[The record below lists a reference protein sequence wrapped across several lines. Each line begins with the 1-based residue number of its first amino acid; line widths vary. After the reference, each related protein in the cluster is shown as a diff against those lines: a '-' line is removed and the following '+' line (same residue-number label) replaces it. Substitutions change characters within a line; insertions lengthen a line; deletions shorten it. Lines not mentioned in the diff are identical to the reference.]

1 MKKFMRKGLALGA
14 ALLSLST
21 FTSVVSPIVFAQAEQ
36 VLNLSITSEPPTADP
51 GKATDNN
58 SGALV
63 RNVFEG
69 LLRAD
74 KEGKLSPAVAESW
87 EVSEDGKVYTFK
99 LRPEAKWS
107 NGDPVKA
114 SDFEFAW
121 KRVLNP
127 DTAAEYATQ
136 LYLIEG
142 AEAYNTG
149 EGKVEDVGVK
159 ALDDATL
166 EVTLKA
172 PTAYFLE
179 LTSFYTFYPVH
190 QATVEA
196 NEDWANDAGDNYVT
210 NGPFSLAAWNHD
222 VDYQLVKS
230 EHYWDADNVQLNEVN
245 VQMVES
251 EATANAQ
258 FQNGD
263 LDYIGSPYQTPSLD
277 AIDTYKEQ
285 GQLNIEPLAG
295 VYWYKVNT
303 TDEVMSNVNLRKAL
317 ALAMDRQGLVENI
330 TKGGQIPAL
339 GIVPPTMDGFKED
352 RGYFKDGDF
361 EGAKEYLAKALE
373 ELGLKEANE
382 LTLKL
387 SINTSEAHSAIA
399 QYFQEGWA
407 KNLGINIEI
416 DNSEWQVY
424 LEKISNLDYQLGR
437 LGWIGDYNDAST
449 FLGMYATADDGN
461 NDTGWENPE
470 YKALLE
476 EAAVETDV
484 TKRLELLVKAESVLM
499 NELPVLPVYYYT
511 SNFVHQDKVKNMKPD
526 SLGSVDLKYVTVEE

>member
-1 MKKFMRKGLALGA
+1 MKKFMKKGLALGA

-21 FTSVVSPIVFAQAEQ
+21 FTSVVSPVVFAQAEQ

-51 GKATDNN
+51 GKATDST

-69 LLRAD
+69 LVRPD
-74 KEGKLSPAVAESW
+74 KDGKLSPAVAESW

-149 EGKVEDVGVK
+149 KGKPEDVGVK
-159 ALDDATL
+159 ALDDTTL
-166 EVTLKA
+166 EVKLKA

-210 NGPFSLAAWNHD
+210 NGPFSLASWNHD
-222 VDYQLVKS
+222 VDYQLVKN
-230 EHYWDADNVQLNEVN
+230 EQYWDAENVQLNEVN
-245 VQMVES
+245 VQMIES

-277 AIDTYKEQ
+277 AIDTYKEK
-285 GQLNIEPLAG
+285 GQLKIEPLAG

-303 TDEVMSNVNLRKAL
+303 TDKVMSNVNLRKAL
-317 ALAMDRQGLVENI
+317 ALAMDRQGLVENV

-361 EGAKEYLAKALE
+361 ESAKEYLAKALE
-373 ELGLKEANE
+373 ELGLKEAKE

-399 QYFQEGWA
+399 QYFQEGWS
-407 KNLGINIEI
+407 KNLGINVEI

-484 TKRLELLVKAESVLM
+484 AKRLDLLVKAEGVFM

-526 SLGSVDLKYVTVEE
+526 SLGNVDLKFVTVEE

>member
-1 MKKFMRKGLALGA
+1 MKKFMKKGLALGA

-21 FTSVVSPIVFAQAEQ
+21 FTSVVSPVVFAQSEQ
-36 VLNLSITSEPPTADP
+36 VLNLSIISEPPTADP
-51 GKATDNN
+51 GKATDSN

-69 LLRAD
+69 LVRPD
-74 KEGKLSPAVAESW
+74 KDGKLSPAVAESW

-114 SDFEFAW
+114 SDFEFSW

-149 EGKVEDVGVK
+149 DGKPEDVGVK
-159 ALDDATL
+159 ALDDTTL
-166 EVTLKA
+166 EVTLKT

-210 NGPFSLAAWNHD
+210 NGPFSLAVWNHD
-222 VDYQLVKS
+222 VDYQLVKN
-230 EHYWDADNVQLNEVN
+230 EHYWDADNVQLSEVN
-245 VQMVES
+245 VQMIES

-285 GQLNIEPLAG
+285 GQLNIAPLAG

-339 GIVPPTMDGFKED
+339 GIVPPTMEGFKED

-361 EGAKEYLAKALE
+361 EEAKGYLGKALE
-373 ELGLKEANE
+373 ELGLKEAKE

-407 KNLGINIEI
+407 KNLGINVEI